1 MANTPMAGERNYL
14 DLEEGDPG
22 RERRWAALAWGLMIA
37 VGFLVWELT
46 DRTGLAAGV
55 ACLKF
60 GWEET
65 ATGLYLLR
73 KDPNRSR
80 GWTCCTF
87 HIARGC
93 ARFGWIGFVVSL
105 AAEEGPLV
113 VREWQ
118 GLPPAPRAANDV
130 VLNVLLLGM
139 CGLTA
144 SVFLSGVATWLAL
157 SAKQRVWIDPTT
169 RVTRTQRLWPPQPHG
184 RNRVWLH
191 AVIGTVALVHLF
203 GLLAMAMAVGWWLSL
218 VTVPCSLVLGWRV
231 ARRIAAPSP
240 IECWPELAFESP
252 NDAGREM
259 DPTYPAQF
267 LLRGP

>member
-1 MANTPMAGERNYL
+1 MAGERNYL
-14 DLEEGDPG
+14 DPEEAHTSN
-22 RERRWAALAWGLMIA
+22 ERARSAIFWGLMVG

-46 DRTGLAAGV
+46 DRTGLAASV

-60 GWEET
+60 GWEKT

-93 ARFGWIGFVVSL
+93 ARFGWSGFVVSL
-105 AAEEGPLV
+105 AAEEGPHII
-113 VREWQ
+113 RQWQ

-130 VLNVLLLGM
+130 FLNVLLLGM
-139 CGLTA
+139 CGLTG

-169 RVTRTQRLWPPQPHG
+169 RTSRTQRLWPPRPHG

-191 AVIGTVALVHLF
+191 AVVGTLALTHVF
-203 GLLAMAMAVGWWLSL
+203 GMLAMAMAVGWWLSL
-218 VTVPCSLVLGWRV
+218 VTVPCSLAVGWRV
-231 ARRIAAPSP
+231 ARRISALSP
-240 IECWPELAFESP
+240 VECWPELPPMLSD
-252 NDAGREM
+252 DAGREV
-259 DPTYPAQF
+259 DGTYAAHSR
-267 LLRGP
+267 LRNP